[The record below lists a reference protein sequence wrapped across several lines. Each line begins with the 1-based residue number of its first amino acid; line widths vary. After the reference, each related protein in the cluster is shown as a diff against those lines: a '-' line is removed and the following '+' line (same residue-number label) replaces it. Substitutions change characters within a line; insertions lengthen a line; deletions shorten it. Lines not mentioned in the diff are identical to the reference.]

1 MNKMIYYN
9 INIYILIL
17 FIVNCIANTM
27 YKIPIGLYNNKEFN
41 NSQYTI
47 DNLLYN
53 LFYVNLSIGTPPQI
67 IPFSLSINS
76 QTFSVPNDIFIKNQS
91 TTYESI
97 SKNEISYEYEDVSDG
112 FNSKDILNLNN
123 NTKQKINF
131 ILGTKYT
138 IQNNIFGIIG
148 LTIPKRVQ
156 FGVYPFFQSL
166 KNAGFISSYTWTIK
180 FLDNISLIDT
190 IIYNKNGNNIIGE
203 FIFGDEPHNYEDDK
217 YKYNITEY
225 YKVTPLSSAHGA
237 IYWDI
242 EFNNIYYMKKE
253 NIINENIISK
263 IIVQGSKKAQI
274 MPEIGFMI
282 APDEFFTSI
291 KNNFFKDYLEQN
303 ICRQIRINIH
313 FNNYIE
319 CNYNSS
325 FKVSSFPTISFEH
338 VSFETAFNLTYKD
351 LFIVDKMNNKY
362 IFLIFNKEHFS
373 NYVLGINF
381 LRKFQF
387 VFNGDLKTIGYYRYN
402 NYYNDNLEN
411 KNENI
416 NTEKK
421 IKIKYSFLVI
431 LIIIF
436 SFLLILFGMFCQRK
450 YFNKNRK
457 IRANE
462 LEENFSYE
470 SNNINNKN
478 NKSIIKEEEN
488 EQKYHSI

>member
-166 KNAGFISSYTWTIK
+166 KNAGFISSYTWTI
-180 FLDNISLIDT
+180 NRR
-190 IIYNKNGNNIIGE
+190 IY
-203 FIFGDEPHNYEDDK
+203 F
-217 YKYNITEY
+217 
-225 YKVTPLSSAHGA
+225 
-237 IYWDI
+237 W
-242 EFNNIYYMKKE
+242 
-253 NIINENIISK
+253 
-263 IIVQGSKKAQI
+263 
-274 MPEIGFMI
+274 
-282 APDEFFTSI
+282 
-291 KNNFFKDYLEQN
+291 
-303 ICRQIRINIH
+303 R
-313 FNNYIE
+313 
-319 CNYNSS
+319 
-325 FKVSSFPTISFEH
+325 
-338 VSFETAFNLTYKD
+338 
-351 LFIVDKMNNKY
+351 
-362 IFLIFNKEHFS
+362 
-373 NYVLGINF
+373 
-381 LRKFQF
+381 
-387 VFNGDLKTIGYYRYN
+387 
-402 NYYNDNLEN
+402 
-411 KNENI
+411 
-416 NTEKK
+416 
-421 IKIKYSFLVI
+421 
-431 LIIIF
+431 
-436 SFLLILFGMFCQRK
+436 
-450 YFNKNRK
+450 
-457 IRANE
+457 
-462 LEENFSYE
+462 
-470 SNNINNKN
+470 
-478 NKSIIKEEEN
+478 
-488 EQKYHSI
+488 